1 MSDDKSAPT
10 RNPRS
15 VNRLG
20 PIPGLRTIDQ
30 MTPKNLTLKTVLGP
44 QLPSND
50 FFRRRLGRVPST
62 TSKGEGPSNEAGI
75 DKGKGQ
81 ALSEELPE
89 ETTFQA
95 RIKDRVIGS
104 SAANWRRTEN
114 PPAPSSMQAPVPE
127 VRPPAMQSDLLA
139 SLIAEM
145 RLQREEDRA
154 RHKDLMNRRDV
165 ENVRSNQRALL
176 DEDAKI
182 SAIVNAALKKLKPE
196 QILNVD
202 GSNIQSWDKALGVI
216 AFKRFQDEFFYTP
229 EEDAIVDPYQEKI
242 ARGIIHS
249 SVHPDLMYD
258 LIRLE
263 NSAEVYNHLLV
274 KFRVGNQAK
283 QLQAWETL
291 KNLNPSDYGSSAE

>member
-1 MSDDKSAPT
+1 
-10 RNPRS
+10 
-15 VNRLG
+15 
-20 PIPGLRTIDQ
+20 
-30 MTPKNLTLKTVLGP
+30 
-44 QLPSND
+44 
-50 FFRRRLGRVPST
+50 
-62 TSKGEGPSNEAGI
+62 EGPSNEAGI
-75 DKGKGQ
+75 DKGKGR

-154 RHKDLMNRRDV
+154 RHEDLMNRRDV

-216 AFKRFQDEFFYTP
+216 AFERFQDEFFYTP

-242 ARGIIHS
+242 ARGIIHL

-274 KFRVGNQAK
+274 KFRVGNRAK
-283 QLQAWETL
+283 QLRAWETL

>member
-10 RNPRS
+10 QNPRS

-20 PIPGLRTIDQ
+20 PIPGLRTIDR
-30 MTPKNLTLKTVLGP
+30 MTPKNPTLKTVLGP
-44 QLPSND
+44 QLPSNNVWAAYHQRPAKEKD
-50 FFRRRLGRVPST
+50 RPTKL
-62 TSKGEGPSNEAGI
+62 
-75 DKGKGQ
+75 
-81 ALSEELPE
+81 
-89 ETTFQA
+89 A

-139 SLIAEM
+139 SLIAKM
-145 RLQREEDRA
+145 RLQRKEDRA
-154 RHKDLMNRRDV
+154 RHEDLMNRRDA

-202 GSNIQSWDKALGVI
+202 GLNIQSWDKALGVI
-216 AFKRFQDEFFYTP
+216 AFERFQDKFFYTP

-274 KFRVGNQAK
+274 KFRVVNRAK